1 MVGPTGPSPFMQ
13 RGIRGGGLVVDG
25 FAFNERK
32 YPLDPYQNIFF
43 QKGPERHF
51 QTCPISEKK
60 KIRIVVGLELM
71 KTCVN

>member
-32 YPLDPYQNIFF
+32 YPLDPYQNIFSKKDLKDIFKLVRF
-43 QKGPERHF
+43 QK
-51 QTCPISEKK
+51 KK